1 MIDTVFE
8 SLIVRHTCLLMSF
21 MPKLRLIRAY
31 ANENLLI
38 EGVKS
43 LQFLKKYRT
52 IYVMVPSYYRLIY
65 K

>member
-43 LQFLKKYRT
+43 LQFLKKY
-52 IYVMVPSYYRLIY
+52 
-65 K
+65 